1 MERIINRLI
10 EKQIKEVLNLLER
23 IEQLDK
29 EDFAKYLTDNIIDRL
44 DDFFKRE
51 YELLMLIYDD
61 MGANNV

>member
-23 IEQLDK
+23 IEEHDK

-61 MGANNV
+61 MRANNV

>member
-61 MGANNV
+61 MGVNNV

>member
-29 EDFAKYLTDNIIDRL
+29 EDFAKYLADNIIDRL

>member
-10 EKQIKEVLNLLER
+10 EKQIKEVLNLLDK

>member
-10 EKQIKEVLNLLER
+10 EKQIKEVLNLLEK
-23 IEQLDK
+23 IEECDK
-29 EDFAKYLTDNIIDRL
+29 GDFAKYLTDNIIDRL